1 MNNARKRRLVFS
13 SRKGSANRKR
23 ERTKSNPILEKKKSA
38 RAHETERRRRR
49 RRKDKRTNNTPALP
63 RVLLATREVNPRR
76 RPCQRPSLFMRVYR
90 IRNRCAFFF
99 FLKERRVNFYD
110 DDFWDSK
117 REFCE
122 AETRRRARATY
133 SRIQRSIFVFSKCR

>member
-38 RAHETERRRRR
+38 RAHETERRRR

-133 SRIQRSIFVFSKCR
+133 SRIQRSIFVFSKCC

>member
-38 RAHETERRRRR
+38 RAHETERRRR

-122 AETRRRARATY
+122 AETRRRTRATY
-133 SRIQRSIFVFSKCR
+133 SRIQRSIFVFSKCC

>member
-38 RAHETERRRRR
+38 RAHETERRRR

>member
-23 ERTKSNPILEKKKSA
+23 ERTKSNPILPEKKSR
-38 RAHETERRRRR
+38 RAHMT
-49 RRKDKRTNNTPALP
+49 RKDTQQRTSNTPALP
-63 RVLLATREVNPRR
+63 RGLLATREVNPRR

-122 AETRRRARATY
+122 AETRRRTRATY